1 LFIPTRIDAFDEE
14 QPKGDNDELY
24 YGIDE

>member
-1 LFIPTRIDAFDEE
+1 LFIPNRIDAFDEE
-14 QPKGDNDELY
+14 QTEGDNDELY